1 MSYPANGS
9 VEEKITN
16 LSTMTLPQI
25 KSAIQT
31 KFEQLNGRNVN
42 TNITA
47 IKNGYK
53 TFTKTA
59 GIVKPPEL
67 TTNIATVSGYIG
79 ELAEFNKVVAGLIP
93 EVSNHTSI
101 TDKVNEMGTLK
112 RQVYAARNEK
122 KTAKEDAD
130 ISKFRKE
137 ALEKRETEV
146 SYHQLF
152 GGFTRP
158 LKIMSLPILIAITLF
173 FVSVAIFFIYY
184 LFMGDKV
191 SNSSSGQLGVNK
203 SSQNIMKNLGLK
215 QL

>member
-1 MSYPANGS
+1 MSYPTSGS
-9 VEEKITN
+9 VEEKIAT
-16 LSTMTLPQI
+16 LKTMTLPQI
-25 KSAIQT
+25 KTAVESKYNT
-31 KFEQLNGRNVN
+31 LNGRNVN

-59 GIVKPPEL
+59 GIVKSPEL
-67 TTNIATVSGYIG
+67 TTNITTVSGYIG
-79 ELAEFNKVVAGLIP
+79 ELTEFNKVVAGLIP

-101 TDKVNEMGTLK
+101 TDKVAEMATLK
-112 RQVYAARNEK
+112 SQVYTARNQK

-158 LKIMSLPILIAITLF
+158 LKIMSLPILIALTLF

-191 SNSSSGQLGVNK
+191 SNSSAGQLGVSKN
-203 SSQNIMKNLGLK
+203 SQNIMKNLGLK